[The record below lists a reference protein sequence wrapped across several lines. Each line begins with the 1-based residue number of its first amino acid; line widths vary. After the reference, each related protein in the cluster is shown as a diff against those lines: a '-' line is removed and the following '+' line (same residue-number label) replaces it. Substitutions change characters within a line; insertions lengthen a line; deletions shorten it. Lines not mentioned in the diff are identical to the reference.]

1 MALRRTLCK
10 MCRGAFSPAISLDL
24 QTNLI
29 KPETRDAVP
38 CSRKLK
44 LDARAIRRSSF
55 FSLLPS
61 PSSSLSP
68 FICLSFLRYKLHRPQ
83 STCTSSQ
90 ALLHYIARCF
100 TRFHRFSDPSSYTRG
115 LCSRCRC
122 YGNLN
127 WKFLCAYLPSLCPVI
142 TYGSN
147 YFSRLS
153 YIIFSFKCFFWSSKF
168 MPCKYFFY
176 DKLFNFYQF

>member
-1 MALRRTLCK
+1 

-68 FICLSFLRYKLHRPQ
+68 FICLPFLCYKLHRPQ